1 MGSSADRPF
10 CGGHVAEPGVSVT
23 LAEAKRI
30 ADTLAFACRIPDKVP
45 DFTAC
50 GGPAAEAYWA
60 YFTPARTASLLAA
73 IEAVLELADEL
84 EATPYPDAE
93 EDGDVVRTDLARGL
107 GHHIRW
113 AITRALTGK
122 EADGA

>member
-50 GGPAAEAYWA
+50 GGPAARRTGPTSRRPASSLSSLRLNGYWNS
-60 YFTPARTASLLAA
+60 TASK
-73 IEAVLELADEL
+73 
-84 EATPYPDAE
+84 
-93 EDGDVVRTDLARGL
+93 RSR
-107 GHHIRW
+107 
-113 AITRALTGK
+113 
-122 EADGA
+122 